1 MANYPCL
8 SYIHSHYI
16 LMYEKREEYLI
27 SVVHWYMLNNNFLVQ
42 LVAEP
47 GVGQRGLSP
56 LQKPLSPLQDENDL
70 ALKWKSILIFSLK
83 TGARGGSAPSRNF
96 FWLRHQVQHKHKV
109 RNFIVFNIFIF
120 ILKADEYFSYENDNG
135 RVFINYVKENIVLEV
150 KLSTD
155 VETFKVKI
163 KVKRYDKKII

>member
-1 MANYPCL
+1 
-8 SYIHSHYI
+8 
-16 LMYEKREEYLI
+16 MYEKREEYLI
-27 SVVHWYMLNNNFLVQ
+27 SVVHWYMLNNNFL
-42 LVAEP
+42 
-47 GVGQRGLSP
+47 
-56 LQKPLSPLQDENDL
+56 
-70 ALKWKSILIFSLK
+70 
-83 TGARGGSAPSRNF
+83 
-96 FWLRHQVQHKHKV
+96 VQHKHKV